1 MNFSIHKYAQQ
12 GLLGNR
18 NAFRSPFVNQVRCF
32 FLLKV
37 VMTQI
42 MLQTLIYS
50 PRIQILLIIQMELVY
65 MIGSLVKYLA
75 IRHFEKPNSLIHL
88 FGQSTL
94 LIIFLF
100 LVFGM
105 SFQNTSYQNGSTI
118 GEIDR
123 SEWTYGEA
131 VCMIVMTIAVVVEF
145 IVFLV
150 SVVEMVYEILLL
162 ILSNLRKNKNTNDP
176 LNPGQQ
182 KRNDLKRYKVGIFF
196 KLEEIKEVTP
206 ELIGSA
212 MLVQQPVIKTS
223 KNQRSKKKESSNF
236 TDKSEDNKKAKNKI
250 GRASCRERV

>member
-1 MNFSIHKYAQQ
+1 
-12 GLLGNR
+12 
-18 NAFRSPFVNQVRCF
+18 
-32 FLLKV
+32 
-37 VMTQI
+37 
-42 MLQTLIYS
+42 
-50 PRIQILLIIQMELVY
+50 

-176 LNPGQQ
+176 LNPGQ
-182 KRNDLKRYKVGIFF
+182 
-196 KLEEIKEVTP
+196 
-206 ELIGSA
+206 
-212 MLVQQPVIKTS
+212 
-223 KNQRSKKKESSNF
+223 
-236 TDKSEDNKKAKNKI
+236 
-250 GRASCRERV
+250 